1 MTELNLLYG
10 GDNLLSDNSV
20 IDKKESSYS
29 KISSQ
34 QLHQLALSNDNGV
47 GDSMSSQ
54 QHGVGGNGGQQQQA
68 LPPPQSQSMQIAQQ
82 QMAQQLANQQV
93 QQMAQQQMQQQ
104 MMMPTQQQQQQQS
117 DQYRRKSEYNF
128 IDRMNLKK
136 TEVIKLALFSLVI
149 VLGIS
154 IDRML
159 TYYLSRYISDNVLT
173 DFQELLLRLSYP
185 ITIFLLL
192 WIFKAI

>member
-1 MTELNLLYG
+1 
-10 GDNLLSDNSV
+10 
-20 IDKKESSYS
+20 
-29 KISSQ
+29 
-34 QLHQLALSNDNGV
+34 
-47 GDSMSSQ
+47 
-54 QHGVGGNGGQQQQA
+54 
-68 LPPPQSQSMQIAQQ
+68 MQVAQQ
-82 QMAQQLANQQV
+82 QMAQQMANQQA
-93 QQMAQQQMQQQ
+93 QQMANQQAQQQ
-104 MMMPTQQQQQQQS
+104 MMMPTQQQHQHSQQQQ
-117 DQYRRKSEYNF
+117 QQQQQRKGEYNF

-159 TYYLSRYISDNVLT
+159 THYLSRYINDNVLT

>member
-1 MTELNLLYG
+1 
-10 GDNLLSDNSV
+10 
-20 IDKKESSYS
+20 
-29 KISSQ
+29 
-34 QLHQLALSNDNGV
+34 
-47 GDSMSSQ
+47 MSSQ
-54 QHGVGGNGGQQQQA
+54 QQGGNGNHGQQQA

-82 QMAQQLANQQV
+82 QMAQQLANQQA

-104 MMMPTQQQQQQQS
+104 MMMPTQQQQQQQQQS
-117 DQYRRKSEYNF
+117 DQYRRKPEYNF

>member
-10 GDNLLSDNSV
+10 GDNLLSDNNT
-20 IDKKESSYS
+20 IDRKETAYSSKMS
-29 KISSQ
+29 NQLSSQ
-34 QLHQLALSNDNGV
+34 QLHQLALNNDNG
-47 GDSMSSQ
+47 GGSGGGGSSG
-54 QHGVGGNGGQQQQA
+54 HGHEDKQMM
-68 LPPPQSQSMQIAQQ
+68 PPPQSQSMQIAQQ
-82 QMAQQLANQQV
+82 QMAQQMANQQA
-93 QQMAQQQMQQQ
+93 QQMANQQIQQQ
-104 MMMPTQQQQQQQS
+104 MMPSQTNNNTQA
-117 DQYRRKSEYNF
+117 YARKNEYNF

-159 TYYLSRYISDNVLT
+159 TYYVSKYINDNILT

>member
-10 GDNLLSDNSV
+10 NDNLLSDER
-20 IDKKESSYS
+20 KEGSYS

-34 QLHQLALSNDNGV
+34 QLHQMALSNDGGSGGSSNEQQA
-47 GDSMSSQ
+47 SQHSQ
-54 QHGVGGNGGQQQQA
+54 QHSP
-68 LPPPQSQSMQIAQQ
+68 PPPQSQSMQVAQQ
-82 QMAQQLANQQV
+82 QMAQQMANQQA
-93 QQMAQQQMQQQ
+93 QQMANQQLQQQ
-104 MMMPTQQQQQQQS
+104 MMLPTQQQHSQHQHQQ
-117 DQYRRKSEYNF
+117 RKGEYNF

-159 TYYLSRYISDNVLT
+159 THYLSRYINDNVLT

>member
-10 GDNLLSDNSV
+10 GDNLLNDNNT
-20 IDKKESSYS
+20 IEKKENAYSS

-34 QLHQLALSNDNGV
+34 QLHQMALNNDA
-47 GDSMSSQ
+47 
-54 QHGVGGNGGQQQQA
+54 HGNDDKQM
-68 LPPPQSQSMQIAQQ
+68 LPPPQSQSMQMAQQ
-82 QMAQQLANQQV
+82 QIAMQMAQQQQ
-93 QQMAQQQMQQQ
+93 QQLAQQQMQQQ
-104 MMMPTQQQQQQQS
+104 MMSQQQQQQQ
-117 DQYRRKSEYNF
+117 QPQMYKNKNEYNF
-128 IDRMNLKK
+128 LDRMNLKK
-136 TEVIKLALFSLVI
+136 SEVIKLALFSLVI

-159 TYYLSRYISDNVLT
+159 TYYVSKYINDNILT

>member
-1 MTELNLLYG
+1 
-10 GDNLLSDNSV
+10 
-20 IDKKESSYS
+20 
-29 KISSQ
+29 
-34 QLHQLALSNDNGV
+34 
-47 GDSMSSQ
+47 MSSQ
-54 QHGVGGNGGQQQQA
+54 QHGNGGNGGQQQQA

-82 QMAQQLANQQV
+82 QMAQQLANQQA

-117 DQYRRKSEYNF
+117 DQYRRKPEYNF

>member
-10 GDNLLSDNSV
+10 GDNLLNDHNVIERKDNA
-20 IDKKESSYS
+20 YS
-29 KISSQ
+29 PQKVSSQ
-34 QLHQLALSNDNGV
+34 QLHQLALNNDMNG
-47 GDSMSSQ
+47 DDKQMM
-54 QHGVGGNGGQQQQA
+54 QQA
-68 LPPPQSQSMQIAQQ
+68 PPQSQSMQIAQQ
-82 QMAQQLANQQV
+82 QL
-93 QQMAQQQMQQQ
+93 AQQQMQQQ
-104 MMMPTQQQQQQQS
+104 QMQQQQMQQQQMQS
-117 DQYRRKSEYNF
+117 QNNNDQNYKRRVEYNF
-128 IDRMNLKK
+128 LDRMNIKK

-159 TYYLSRYISDNVLT
+159 TYYVSRYINDNVLT

-192 WIFKAI
+192 WVFKAI

>member
-54 QHGVGGNGGQQQQA
+54 QHGGGGGNHGQQQA

-82 QMAQQLANQQV
+82 QMAQQLANQQA

-104 MMMPTQQQQQQQS
+104 MMMPTQQQQQS
-117 DQYRRKSEYNF
+117 DQYRRKPEYNF

>member
-10 GDNLLSDNSV
+10 GDNLLNDHNVIERKDNA
-20 IDKKESSYS
+20 YS
-29 KISSQ
+29 PQKVSSQ
-34 QLHQLALSNDNGV
+34 QLHQLALNNDMNG
-47 GDSMSSQ
+47 DDKQMM
-54 QHGVGGNGGQQQQA
+54 QQA
-68 LPPPQSQSMQIAQQ
+68 QPQSQSMQIAQQ
-82 QMAQQLANQQV
+82 QLAQQLAQQQS
-93 QQMAQQQMQQQ
+93 QQMQQQQMQQQ
-104 MMMPTQQQQQQQS
+104 IMQPQNNN
-117 DQYRRKSEYNF
+117 DQNYKRRVEYNF
-128 IDRMNLKK
+128 LDRMNIKK
-136 TEVIKLALFSLVI
+136 SEVIKLALFSLVI

-159 TYYLSRYISDNVLT
+159 TYYVSRYINDNVLT

>member
-20 IDKKESSYS
+20 IDRKENIYSS

-34 QLHQLALSNDNGV
+34 QLHQKSLSNDNGSS
-47 GDSMSSQ
+47 DIKSQ
-54 QHGVGGNGGQQQQA
+54 QASPHSQHA
-68 LPPPQSQSMQIAQQ
+68 PPPPQSQSMNIAQQ
-82 QMAQQLANQQV
+82 QMAQQ
-93 QQMAQQQMQQQ
+93 MAQQQAQQMSNQQLQQQ
-104 MMMPTQQQQQQQS
+104 MMNPQLANEQAA
-117 DQYRRKSEYNF
+117 YRRKPEYNF
-128 IDRMNLKK
+128 LDRMNLKK

-159 TYYLSRYISDNVLT
+159 THYLSRYINDNVLT
-173 DFQELLLRLSYP
+173 DFQEILLRLSYP
-185 ITIFLLL
+185 ITIFLVL

>member
-20 IDKKESSYS
+20 IDRKENTYSS

-34 QLHQLALSNDNGV
+34 QLHQLALNND
-47 GDSMSSQ
+47 SSS
-54 QHGVGGNGGQQQQA
+54 GSAMGGNEDNHMSQ
-68 LPPPQSQSMQIAQQ
+68 PPPPSQSQSMQVAQQ
-82 QMAQQLANQQV
+82 QLAQQMTNQNINNQIMNPHSNNQKV
-93 QQMAQQQMQQQ
+93 NEQMYKIKQ
-104 MMMPTQQQQQQQS
+104 
-117 DQYRRKSEYNF
+117 DYNF

-159 TYYLSRYISDNVLT
+159 THYLSRYINDNVLT
-173 DFQELLLRLSYP
+173 EFQEVLLRLSYP

>member
-10 GDNLLSDNSV
+10 DDNLLNDNNT
-20 IDKKESSYS
+20 IERKEPTYSS

-34 QLHQLALSNDNGV
+34 QLHQIALSN
-47 GDSMSSQ
+47 
-54 QHGVGGNGGQQQQA
+54 GNEDKQIM
-68 LPPPQSQSMQIAQQ
+68 PPPQSQSMQITQQ
-82 QMAQQLANQQV
+82 QMAQQMANQQA
-93 QQMAQQQMQQQ
+93 QQMAQQQINQHMMLPLPAVNQQNNNEQ
-104 MMMPTQQQQQQQS
+104 AF
-117 DQYRRKSEYNF
+117 RRKNEYNF

-136 TEVIKLALFSLVI
+136 SEVIKLALFSLVI

-159 TYYLSRYISDNVLT
+159 TYYVSKYINDNILT

-185 ITIFLLL
+185 ITIFILL

>member
-10 GDNLLSDNSV
+10 NDNLLSDER
-20 IDKKESSYS
+20 KEGSYS

-34 QLHQLALSNDNGV
+34 QLHQMALSNDG
-47 GDSMSSQ
+47 GSS
-54 QHGVGGNGGQQQQA
+54 GGIGNEQQA
-68 LPPPQSQSMQIAQQ
+68 SPHSQHSPPPPQSQSMQVAQQ
-82 QMAQQLANQQV
+82 QMAQQMANQQA
-93 QQMAQQQMQQQ
+93 QQMANQQLQQQ
-104 MMMPTQQQQQQQS
+104 MMLPTQQHSQQQHQQ
-117 DQYRRKSEYNF
+117 QRKGEYNF

-159 TYYLSRYISDNVLT
+159 THYLSRYINDNVLT

>member
-10 GDNLLSDNSV
+10 GDNLLNDNNT
-20 IDKKESSYS
+20 IDKKEAAYSSKMS
-29 KISSQ
+29 NQLSSH
-34 QLHQLALSNDNGV
+34 QLHQLALNNDNG
-47 GDSMSSQ
+47 
-54 QHGVGGNGGQQQQA
+54 GGNGHEDKQMM
-68 LPPPQSQSMQIAQQ
+68 PPPQSQSMQIAQQ
-82 QMAQQLANQQV
+82 QIAQQMANQQA
-93 QQMAQQQMQQQ
+93 QQMAQHQIQQQ
-104 MMMPTQQQQQQQS
+104 MIPSQIVQQQTNNTQS
-117 DQYRRKSEYNF
+117 YTRKNEYNF
-128 IDRMNLKK
+128 LDRMNLKK
-136 TEVIKLALFSLVI
+136 SEVIKLALFSLVI

-159 TYYLSRYISDNVLT
+159 TYYVSKYINDNILT

>member
-1 MTELNLLYG
+1 M
-10 GDNLLSDNSV
+10 
-20 IDKKESSYS
+20 
-29 KISSQ
+29 
-34 QLHQLALSNDNGV
+34 
-47 GDSMSSQ
+47 M
-54 QHGVGGNGGQQQQA
+54 
-68 LPPPQSQSMQIAQQ
+68 PPPQSQSMQIAQQ
-82 QMAQQLANQQV
+82 QMAQQMANQQA
-93 QQMAQQQMQQQ
+93 QQMAQQQIQQQ
-104 MMMPTQQQQQQQS
+104 MMPQQTNNNTQV
-117 DQYRRKSEYNF
+117 YARKNEYNF
-128 IDRMNLKK
+128 LDRMNLKK

-159 TYYLSRYISDNVLT
+159 TYYVSKYINDNILT

>member
-10 GDNLLSDNSV
+10 NDNLLSDNSV
-20 IDKKESSYS
+20 IERKEGSYS

-34 QLHQLALSNDNGV
+34 QLHQMALSNDNGGSN
-47 GDSMSSQ
+47 GDNMSSQ
-54 QHGVGGNGGQQQQA
+54 HSP
-68 LPPPQSQSMQIAQQ
+68 PPPQSQSQSIQSQSMQVAQQ
-82 QMAQQLANQQV
+82 QMAQQMANQQA
-93 QQMAQQQMQQQ
+93 QQMANQQLQQQ
-104 MMMPTQQQQQQQS
+104 MMMPTQQQQHHQHSHHQQ
-117 DQYRRKSEYNF
+117 RKGEYNF

-136 TEVIKLALFSLVI
+136 SEVIKLALFSLVI

-159 TYYLSRYISDNVLT
+159 THYLSRYINDNVLT

>member
-20 IDKKESSYS
+20 IDRKENTYSS

-34 QLHQLALSNDNGV
+34 QLHQMALSNDNG
-47 GDSMSSQ
+47 S
-54 QHGVGGNGGQQQQA
+54 GGTQA
-68 LPPPQSQSMQIAQQ
+68 HASHASPHASHAPSPPQSQSMNIAQQ
-82 QMAQQLANQQV
+82 QMAQQMANQQ
-93 QQMAQQQMQQQ
+93 AQQIANQQLQQQ
-104 MMMPTQQQQQQQS
+104 MMNPQQS
-117 DQYRRKSEYNF
+117 QSEQAYRRKPEYNF
-128 IDRMNLKK
+128 LDRMNLKK

-159 TYYLSRYISDNVLT
+159 THYLSRYINDNVLT
-173 DFQELLLRLSYP
+173 DFQEILLRLSYP
-185 ITIFLLL
+185 ITIFLVL

>member
-20 IDKKESSYS
+20 IDRKENTYSS

-34 QLHQLALSNDNGV
+34 QLHQMALSNDNGS
-47 GDSMSSQ
+47 GGTQAHASQ
-54 QHGVGGNGGQQQQA
+54 HA
-68 LPPPQSQSMQIAQQ
+68 PSPPQSQSMNIAQQ
-82 QMAQQLANQQV
+82 QMAQQMNIQQAQQIANQQL
-93 QQMAQQQMQQQ
+93 QQQIMNPQQA
-104 MMMPTQQQQQQQS
+104 QS
-117 DQYRRKSEYNF
+117 EQAYRRKPEYNF
-128 IDRMNLKK
+128 LDRMNLKK

-159 TYYLSRYISDNVLT
+159 THYLSRYINDNVLT
-173 DFQELLLRLSYP
+173 DFQEILLRLSYP
-185 ITIFLLL
+185 ITIFLVL

>member
-20 IDKKESSYS
+20 IDRKDNIYSS

-34 QLHQLALSNDNGV
+34 QLHQMALSND
-47 GDSMSSQ
+47 GDDKQHASHTSHTSHASQ
-54 QHGVGGNGGQQQQA
+54 IP
-68 LPPPQSQSMQIAQQ
+68 PPPQSQSMNIAQQ
-82 QMAQQLANQQV
+82 QMAQQMAHQQAQQISNQQL
-93 QQMAQQQMQQQ
+93 QQQ
-104 MMMPTQQQQQQQS
+104 MMNPQQANEQAAAAAAAA
-117 DQYRRKSEYNF
+117 YRRKNEYNF
-128 IDRMNLKK
+128 LDRMSLKK

-159 TYYLSRYISDNVLT
+159 THYLSRYINDNVLT
-173 DFQELLLRLSYP
+173 DFQEILLRLSYP

>member
-10 GDNLLSDNSV
+10 GDNLLNDHNVIERKDNA
-20 IDKKESSYS
+20 YS
-29 KISSQ
+29 PQKVSSQ
-34 QLHQLALSNDNGV
+34 QLHQLALNNDMNG
-47 GDSMSSQ
+47 DDKQMM
-54 QHGVGGNGGQQQQA
+54 QQA
-68 LPPPQSQSMQIAQQ
+68 PPQSQSMQIAQQ
-82 QMAQQLANQQV
+82 QL
-93 QQMAQQQMQQQ
+93 AQQQMQQQ
-104 MMMPTQQQQQQQS
+104 QMQQQQMQS
-117 DQYRRKSEYNF
+117 QNNNDQNYKRRVEYNF
-128 IDRMNLKK
+128 LDRMNIKK

-159 TYYLSRYISDNVLT
+159 TYYVSRYINDNVLT

-192 WIFKAI
+192 WVFKAI

>member
-34 QLHQLALSNDNGV
+34 QLHQMALNNDM
-47 GDSMSSQ
+47 GDQSHSQ
-54 QHGVGGNGGQQQQA
+54 NQHVP
-68 LPPPQSQSMQIAQQ
+68 PPPQSQSMQVAQQQIAQQMANQQAQQIAQQ
-82 QMAQQLANQQV
+82 QL
-93 QQMAQQQMQQQ
+93 QQQIMSQQPQQQ
-104 MMMPTQQQQQQQS
+104 P
-117 DQYRRKSEYNF
+117 RKLEYNF

-136 TEVIKLALFSLVI
+136 SEVIKLALFSLVI

-154 IDRML
+154 VDRML
-159 TYYLSRYISDNVLT
+159 TYYLSKYISDNVLT

>member
-10 GDNLLSDNSV
+10 GDNLLSDNNT
-20 IDKKESSYS
+20 IDRKETAYSSKMS
-29 KISSQ
+29 NQLSSQ
-34 QLHQLALSNDNGV
+34 QLHQLALNNDNSG
-47 GDSMSSQ
+47 GSGSS
-54 QHGVGGNGGQQQQA
+54 GSSGGHEDKPMM
-68 LPPPQSQSMQIAQQ
+68 PPPQSQSMQIAQQ
-82 QMAQQLANQQV
+82 QIAQ
-93 QQMAQQQMQQQ
+93 QQMAQQMANQQMQQQ
-104 MMMPTQQQQQQQS
+104 MMPSQTNNNSQV
-117 DQYRRKSEYNF
+117 YARKNEYNF
-128 IDRMNLKK
+128 LDRMNLKK

-159 TYYLSRYISDNVLT
+159 TYYVSKYINDNILT

>member
-10 GDNLLSDNSV
+10 DDNLLNDNN
-20 IDKKESSYS
+20 IIERKEPTYSS

-34 QLHQLALSNDNGV
+34 QIHQLALNNDNE
-47 GDSMSSQ
+47 DKQMM
-54 QHGVGGNGGQQQQA
+54 HPA
-68 LPPPQSQSMQIAQQ
+68 QSQSMQITQQ
-82 QMAQQLANQQV
+82 QMAQQMAQQ
-93 QQMAQQQMQQQ
+93 QAHQMAQQQIQQHMMQPQQ
-104 MMMPTQQQQQQQS
+104 AVNPQNNNEQA
-117 DQYRRKSEYNF
+117 YKKRNEYNF

-136 TEVIKLALFSLVI
+136 SEVIKLALFSLVI

-154 IDRML
+154 VDRML
-159 TYYLSRYISDNVLT
+159 TYYISKYINDNILT